1 MMDMYIG
8 SGLALDN
15 SVLRRVF
22 EYGERIAECWRKCRM
37 KSIQLTEYYCGDLE
51 FQNRNISLARLANS
65 SVYDIKFG
73 LNRSEVS
80 RSCEYGLEI
89 SNAERG

>member
-37 KSIQLTEYYCGDLE
+37 KSIQLTEYYCGDLDCE
-51 FQNRNISLARLANS
+51 HPMRETHGT
-65 SVYDIKFG
+65 YG
-73 LNRSEVS
+73 EV
-80 RSCEYGLEI
+80 RK
-89 SNAERG
+89 A